1 MQRTEGATPSAD
13 ELAILRL
20 INRWI
25 VYRDS
30 GDWERLRAI
39 WHDDGTM
46 TAGWRQGPAD
56 DFIAAC
62 KMIFEGTQNVVHEL
76 GAVEIVVEGDR
87 AISQNKMTITTRG
100 DLDGTL
106 CDVTCMGR
114 HLDRWEKRDGLW
126 GLLSRQT
133 IYDRDRVDAVVSGE
147 VPRLDRALLTSYGET
162 YRHLAYFLVKRGFEV
177 SRAHPALKTPEGDAL
192 ISQWREWLEA
202 A

>member
-1 MQRTEGATPSAD
+1 MQRTEGSTPSAD

-30 GDWERLRAI
+30 GDWDRLRAI
-39 WHDDGTM
+39 WHADGTM

-62 KMIFEGTQNVVHEL
+62 RAMFEGSHIVAHEL
-76 GAVEIVVEGDR
+76 GAVEIAVEGDR
-87 AISQNKMTITTRG
+87 AVSQTKITITSRD

-133 IYDRDRVDAVVSGE
+133 IYDRDRVDAVVPGE
-147 VPRLDRALLTSYGET
+147 VPQLDQALLSSYGEA
-162 YRHLAYFLVKRGFEV
+162 YRHLAYLLVRRGY
-177 SRAHPALKTPEGDAL
+177 P
-192 ISQWREWLEA
+192 
-202 A
+202 